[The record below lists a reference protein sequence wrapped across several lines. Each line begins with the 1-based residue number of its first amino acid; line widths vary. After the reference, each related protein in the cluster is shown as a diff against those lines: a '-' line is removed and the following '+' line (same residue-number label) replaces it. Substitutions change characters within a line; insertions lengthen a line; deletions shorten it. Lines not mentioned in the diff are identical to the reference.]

1 MVYFE
6 ICGYKII
13 LKIKRCLDNDLDKL
27 IREVDK
33 LKGQMEEVDKFMID
47 IKRLKIDVKEFYIIF
62 LENQGGGCKCF
73 VYVFIF
79 CLNGYIVCNY

>member
-6 ICGYKII
+6 RYGYKII

-33 LKGQMEEVDKFMID
+33 LKGQKEEVDKFMID

-62 LENQGGGCKCF
+62 LEKQGGG
-73 VYVFIF
+73 
-79 CLNGYIVCNY
+79 L